1 MIMLNNAAS
10 ITATISCSHSLQSFP
25 AGWGQTGMST
35 TSVRAVTALLAI
47 ISGMLLGIY
56 LLTRTEKVDS
66 KASCRQHRR
75 VTDAQ
80 VDKAM

>member
-10 ITATISCSHSLQSFP
+10 ITATISCSHSLQ
-25 AGWGQTGMST
+25 AELHWGQTGMST

-56 LLTRTEKVDS
+56 LLTRTEKVD
-66 KASCRQHRR
+66 
-75 VTDAQ
+75 
-80 VDKAM
+80 